1 MGSGPT
7 SEGGPR
13 DALVFVTVYNRL
25 SWGQKILS
33 RTSQHVLLS
42 SQTLGDL
49 FESIPCTS
57 NEIPEE
63 ITDESGSLTRYRQP
77 QGEDDMAV
85 DSSAGAAICI
95 EGIVYGDGETE
106 DDYAECASSAPLCC
120 CRPVC

>member
-13 DALVFVTVYNRL
+13 DALLFVTVYNRL

-63 ITDESGSLTRYRQP
+63 IMDDSGIITGYKQRQE
-77 QGEDDMAV
+77 EDDMVV
-85 DSSAGAAICI
+85 DSSTGTVICI
-95 EGIVYGDGETE
+95 EGIAYGDGETE
-106 DDYAECASSAPLCC
+106 DDYAECVSFTPL
-120 CRPVC
+120 